1 MPVVDAVIVA
11 VIVAAF
17 AVFAGVLA
25 WAEYQTRKDGKS
37 GDNGCNDYCVY
48 DRHDILFRDG
58 SNSMKMTG
66 FLDPIVEGGAR
77 LFDNGP
83 KDKEKD

>member
-1 MPVVDAVIVA
+1 MPQGF
-11 VIVAAF
+11 AASI
-17 AVFAGVLA
+17 ALMRS

-58 SNSMKMTG
+58 SNLFRDGSNSMKKDRP
-66 FLDPIVEGGAR
+66 LDPIVEGAR

>member
-1 MPVVDAVIVA
+1 MPQGF
-11 VIVAAF
+11 AASI
-17 AVFAGVLA
+17 ALMRS

-66 FLDPIVEGGAR
+66 LLDPNSRRGSPLRQRPQG
-77 LFDNGP
+77 
-83 KDKEKD
+83 